1 MRCSD
6 RAKCGLLLGI
16 LFLAVH
22 RPARAE
28 TVVSCAAAMDLIA
41 DHPGIEAGSLLT
53 EVAAEWRAMNQAT
66 LSAGHPAL
74 TGQMLSMPGV
84 MNQLS
89 RQCANNPGQSLR
101 AAAAQVY
108 LRARAALDGF

>member
-1 MRCSD
+1 MRRSD
-6 RAKCGLLLGI
+6 QVKRA
-16 LFLAVH
+16 LFLAGLFLSVQ
-22 RPARAE
+22 RPASAG
-28 TVVSCAAAMDLIA
+28 TVVSCAAAMTLIA
-41 DHPGIEAGSLLT
+41 DHPGIEASSLLM
-53 EVAAEWRAMNQAT
+53 EVATEWRAMDQAT

-74 TGQMLSMPGV
+74 TGQMLSMPGA

-89 RQCANNPGQSLR
+89 RQCADNPGQPLR